1 MFLENLTEEDVKI
14 LDEIWAIETTEELD
28 QHLKTLDAQT
38 LRRTL
43 TLIDLLQLASIDDDV
58 NAMESYPEAENML
71 KSIMS

>member
-1 MFLENLTEEDVKI
+1 MYLEGLTESDIKI
-14 LDEIWAIETTEELD
+14 LDTIWAIETTEELD